1 MKRII
6 AAFALVFFSAGY
18 ALAADVITFPAK
30 MGNVT
35 FPHKMHQ
42 DMLKDCK
49 LCHEK
54 APGKIAGFGK
64 EKAHKLCISCHKSK
78 EKGPTTCTGCHKKS

>member
-1 MKRII
+1 
-6 AAFALVFFSAGY
+6 AAFTLVLFSAGF
-18 ALAADVITFPAK
+18 ALAADVMTFPAK

-42 DMLKDCK
+42 EMLKDCK

-64 EKAHKLCISCHKSK
+64 DKAHKLCIGCHKSK

>member
-6 AAFALVFFSAGY
+6 AAFTLVLFSAGF
-18 ALAADVITFPAK
+18 ALAADVMTFPAK

-42 DMLKDCK
+42 EMLKDCK

-64 EKAHKLCISCHKSK
+64 DKAHKLCIGCHKSK

>member
-1 MKRII
+1 MKKII
-6 AAFALVFFSAGY
+6 AAVALVFFSAGVSM
-18 ALAADVITFPAK
+18 AADVITFPAK

-42 DMLKDCK
+42 ETLKNCK

-64 EKAHKLCISCHKSK
+64 DKAHKLCISCHKSK
-78 EKGPTTCTGCHKKS
+78 GKGPTTCTACHKKS